1 MGSGMTEATFE
12 METKLAHQRR
22 WERYQVKIRT
32 KITVNLNGEAVTFH
46 GEASDVSV
54 GGLRLFMP
62 RNLEPGVSLLLEF
75 SLPYN
80 SKAMTIRGLVR
91 NRSGFSY
98 GVEFM
103 NPTVHQQETI
113 AQLCKTLQLLQ

>member
-1 MGSGMTEATFE
+1 MGTMDTIRPQ
-12 METKLAHQRR
+12 QRR
-22 WERYQVKIRT
+22 WERYQVKIRI
-32 KITVNLNGEAVTFH
+32 KITLNANGETVSFH
-46 GEASDVSV
+46 GEASDVSQ

-62 RNLEPGVSLLLEF
+62 RDLEPGIIVLLEF

-80 SKAMTIRGLVR
+80 SRVMTIRGLLR

-103 NPTVHQQETI
+103 NPTAYQRDTI
-113 AQLCKTLQLLQ
+113 TQLCKTLQLLQ

>member
-1 MGSGMTEATFE
+1 MAI
-12 METKLAHQRR
+12 TKSQQRR

-32 KITVNLNGEAVTFH
+32 KITVNLNGETSCFH
-46 GEASDVSV
+46 GEASDVSQ

-62 RNLEPGVSLLLEF
+62 RQLEPGIIVLMEL

-80 SKAMTIRGLVR
+80 SQVMAIRGLIR

-98 GVEFM
+98 GVEFVS
-103 NPTVHQQETI
+103 PTRYQQETI
-113 AQLCKTLQLLQ
+113 AQCCKALQLMQS

>member
-1 MGSGMTEATFE
+1 
-12 METKLAHQRR
+12 MESNELQKRR
-22 WERYQVKIRT
+22 WERHPVNIRI
-32 KITVNLNGEAVTFH
+32 KITLSLNGESSCFH
-46 GEASDVSV
+46 GEASDVSQ

-62 RNLEPGVSLLLEF
+62 RPLDPGVIILMEF

-80 SKAMTIRGLVR
+80 SRAMAIRGLIR

-103 NPTVHQQETI
+103 NPTVYQRETI
-113 AQLCKTLQLLQ
+113 SQLCKTLQLLQ

>member
-1 MGSGMTEATFE
+1 MVHRDTAQPQ
-12 METKLAHQRR
+12 QRR

-32 KITVNLNGEAVTFH
+32 KVTLNRNGETLSFH
-46 GEASDVSV
+46 GEAADVSQ

-62 RNLEPGVSLLLEF
+62 RELEPGIILLLEF

-80 SKAMTIRGLVR
+80 SRVMAIRGLIR

-103 NPTVHQQETI
+103 RPTVNQQQTMI
-113 AQLCKTLQLLQ
+113 QLCKTLQLLQ

>member
-1 MGSGMTEATFE
+1 
-12 METKLAHQRR
+12 METTRPQQRR

-32 KITVNLNGEAVTFH
+32 KITLNTNGETLCFY
-46 GEASDVSV
+46 GEASDVSQ

-62 RNLEPGVSLLLEF
+62 RDLEPGIIVLMEF

-80 SKAMTIRGLVR
+80 SRVMAIRGLVR
-91 NRSGFSY
+91 NRGGFSY

-103 NPTVHQQETI
+103 KPTAYQRDTI
-113 AQLCKTLQLLQ
+113 TQLCKTLQLLQ